1 MFNLTNAIAMSALD
15 CHFTLLSYIVVIII
29 DSIGIDIIVGLGF
42 MGRGCI
48 CQGFVIF
55 YPVVL
60 GEYAFSRMDP
70 QRLTAFF
77 L

>member
-1 MFNLTNAIAMSALD
+1 MFNLANAIAMSALD

-55 YPVVL
+55 WGAM
-60 GEYAFSRMDP
+60 GELVSI
-70 QRLTAFF
+70 
-77 L
+77 

>member
-55 YPVVL
+55 WGAM
-60 GEYAFSRMDP
+60 GELVSI
-70 QRLTAFF
+70 
-77 L
+77 